1 VKRNFARRRLKALF
15 REFSEQINDG
25 TFIFVAKKDIL
36 ELDFSKLR
44 SDFRQALKRVG
55 ALDAKKASS

>member
-1 VKRNFARRRLKALF
+1 MKRNFARRRLKALF
-15 REFSEQINDG
+15 REFSDQLNDG

-36 ELDFSKLR
+36 DLDFSKLR